1 MASRSSRRAAR
12 AAARGSGAPLAHA
25 APPAASASVPWAG
38 GFFPNI
44 GFGGAG
50 NGHQGADWSRARGM
64 VYFPELDTRRE
75 ISSYTRLEILRR
87 SRFLYANYGIAKR
100 IINGLA
106 RMIAGTGLTYQ
117 AATSDSEW
125 NTIAERARDRVIR
138 SRHLY
143 DLGGRYTGG
152 TSQQA
157 VLRFRFRDGDCAQIL
172 SRDPE
177 TGTARFAFYE
187 GHQIGQAYSP
197 ATYDA
202 NDGWRDGVLHG
213 PHNNPLAYRILG
225 DAADYVDVPARSAL
239 FQIDYERAGQS
250 RGLSILSHAVN
261 HLIDAAE
268 ITGYIKTGV
277 KLANRHG
284 YWIETEKDAQPG
296 ATPAQ
301 RAMGGQAIQT
311 IQTAAG
317 PINLERIYGGGE
329 IPNLQPG
336 QSIKFNG
343 ATNPHPNQL
352 TLLDYLIRDVAWGAN
367 VSPELLWNITALGGA
382 NTRFVL
388 ADAQGFIDCG
398 QQQLID
404 DKLQLETE
412 YILACEMAAGRLRP
426 CRDPEWW
433 KALWIPPP
441 RITVDFGRDGKLY
454 LEQLK
459 SGALTFRRFH
469 GWQGNDSEAEQRQW
483 VREYLSWGKV
493 AREEAEALGLPE
505 PTPADIADM
514 RALVYGRAGVSP
526 GQALAQNID
535 GAAAE
540 PESPADASAQMA
552 ELVKNPARARAL
564 LAELS
569 ARPES

>member
-1 MASRSSRRAAR
+1 MSSAKARRAAQR
-12 AAARGSGAPLAHA
+12 ALTASAPPVASAAAPWSGGFV
-25 APPAASASVPWAG
+25 PAA
-38 GFFPNI
+38 

-50 NGHQGADWSRARGM
+50 NGHQGADFSRLRGM

-117 AATSDSEW
+117 AATSDAEW
-125 NTIAERARDRVIR
+125 NTLAEKAYARVTR

-143 DLGGRYTGG
+143 DLGGRYTGT

-157 VLRFRFRDGDCAQIL
+157 ILRFRFRDGDCGQVL
-172 SRDPE
+172 TRDPE

-187 GHQIGQAYSP
+187 GHQIGTAYEAS
-197 ATYDA
+197 TIGA
-202 NDGWRDGVLHG
+202 NAGWRDGVLHG
-213 PHNNPLAYRILG
+213 PMNNPLAYRILG
-225 DAADYVDVPARSAL
+225 DAADYADVPARSML
-239 FQIDYERAGQS
+239 WQIDYERAGQS
-250 RGLSILSHAVN
+250 RGLSILSHAIN
-261 HLIDAAE
+261 HLVDAAE

-277 KLANRHG
+277 KLSNRHG
-284 YWIETEKDAQPG
+284 YWIETAPESQAPVT
-296 ATPAQ
+296 AAQ
-301 RAMGGQAIQT
+301 RAQGGAAIQT
-311 IQTAAG
+311 IQTPAG
-317 PINLERIYGGGE
+317 PINLERIYGAGE
-329 IPNLQPG
+329 IPNLAPG
-336 QSIKFNG
+336 QSIKFNSSS
-343 ATNPHPNQL
+343 NPHPNQL

-388 ADAQGFIDCG
+388 ADAQGFIDVG

-404 DKLQLETE
+404 DKLQLEME
-412 YILACEMAAGRLRP
+412 FVLACEMQAGRLRP

-433 KALWIPPP
+433 RALWIPPP

-454 LEQLK
+454 LEQVK

-493 AREEAEALGLPE
+493 AKEEAQRLQMPE
-505 PTPADIADM
+505 PSSAEIDSI
-514 RALVYGRAGVSP
+514 RSLIYGRAGVAPGAQPASP
-526 GQALAQNID
+526 D
-535 GAAAE
+535 AA
-540 PESPADASAQMA
+540 ESPAESPSDVAGQFS
-552 ELVKNPARARAL
+552 AL
-564 LAELS
+564 LKKPGAAEALMQQLS
-569 ARPES
+569 RLPD